1 MSGENTKTT
10 KKKPEDKVKESII
23 VIKEYMKEHNL
34 SSHPF
39 KGHADV
45 FFNELKCYMKLSQK
59 RRNI

>member
-1 MSGENTKTT
+1 MNGENNKTKEKVIQT
-10 KKKPEDKVKESII
+10 KVKEAI
-23 VIKEYMKEHNL
+23 VTIKEYMEEHNL

-59 RRNI
+59 GRNI